1 MREDAVVV
9 GRRALLSREI
19 ESQGLSVVAKKAG
32 KPDRQINDMAAG
44 RKPFGDRISKQ
55 IGPLIRPDLPR
66 DWLIYPEDW
75 QPLPLPDTKL
85 DVVPPTVTKLKPP
98 TERETWMSELV
109 ALSEDLDTYR
119 LGMLI
124 KTARD
129 LVAEQPARQTPTS
142 SP

>member
-1 MREDAVVV
+1 
-9 GRRALLSREI
+9 
-19 ESQGLSVVAKKAG
+19 VAKKAG

-109 ALSEDLDTYR
+109 ALAEDLDTYR